1 MSKGTTYSADFE
13 PVTSK
18 FGLRVFAALGELE
31 AATRGGDSA
40 RTVYWAG
47 KLVHLA
53 GKLADKSVRVIAS
66 VMLDSQQGDDE

>member
-31 AATRGGDSA
+31 TARSNGDLA

-66 VMLDSQQGDDE
+66 VMLDSQQGDDV